1 MAALAGQAAAT
12 RAGAKSSPAATAK
25 AAGKAAKPTGKKVA
39 KGKSK
44 NNNKNNN
51 KNNKS
56 TSRQTVVPQVPL
68 AQGPPPQT
76 SDAEIAL
83 VRSAIDGLRSGG
95 AGKATGVQATISD
108 PVARKLVEWMIL
120 RSDHNGANSTRY
132 LAFIA
137 ANPSWPSLAMFRRRA
152 EAMLWVENVKPTQA
166 LSFFN
171 GSPPQSGMGRLVL
184 ARALLA
190 QGDIEGASA
199 QVREAWRN
207 DPLSADV
214 EKQVLE
220 RYSEF
225 LSPAD
230 HKARMEKRLFA
241 ADNEAAMR
249 AARRLGGADVAIAQA
264 RIALNRKG
272 GNGKKLPNAKK
283 QLDVKKL
290 LDAVP
295 AEARHDAGYI
305 FAHVHVLR
313 HADKIAEAARVML
326 SAPQRPCPDP
336 RSGGVVGREADH
348 VAQASRSRRCPLRLS
363 GGGGGG
369 RADQGKLP
377 GRAPF
382 HGGLDR
388 AAFSR

>member
-1 MAALAGQAAAT
+1 MAAHAGQAAAT
-12 RAGAKSSPAATAK
+12 RGGAKSSPAATAK

-95 AGKATGVQATISD
+95 ASKATSVQATISD
-108 PVARKLVEWMIL
+108 PVARKLVEWIIL

-132 LAFIA
+132 LAFIT

-152 EAMLWVENVKPTQA
+152 EAMFWVENVKPTQA

-199 QVREAWRN
+199 QVRDAWRN

-220 RYSEF
+220 RYSQF

-272 GNGKKLPNAKK
+272 GNGKKLP
-283 QLDVKKL
+283 
-290 LDAVP
+290 DA
-295 AEARHDAGYI
+295 RN
-305 FAHVHVLR
+305 
-313 HADKIAEAARVML
+313 
-326 SAPQRPCPDP
+326 S
-336 RSGGVVGREADH
+336 ST
-348 VAQASRSRRCPLRLS
+348 SRNCSTPSRRKHATTPAIS
-363 GGGGGG
+363 
-369 RADQGKLP
+369 
-377 GRAPF
+377 
-382 HGGLDR
+382 
-388 AAFSR
+388 SRTCTFCATPTSSPKPRG

>member
-1 MAALAGQAAAT
+1 MAALAAEAAAT

-44 NNNKNNN
+44 NNNEQTRTRSSHK
-51 KNNKS
+51 
-56 TSRQTVVPQVPL
+56 TVVPQVPL

-108 PVARKLVEWMIL
+108 PVARKLVEWIIL

-190 QGDIEGASA
+190 QGDTEGASA
-199 QVREAWRN
+199 QVRDAWRN

-225 LSPAD
+225 LSPRRSQGA
-230 HKARMEKRLFA
+230 HGEKTF
-241 ADNEAAMR
+241 
-249 AARRLGGADVAIAQA
+249 RRRQRSRDAGGAPAGGRRRCDRAGAHRAQ
-264 RIALNRKG
+264 
-272 GNGKKLPNAKK
+272 
-283 QLDVKKL
+283 
-290 LDAVP
+290 
-295 AEARHDAGYI
+295 
-305 FAHVHVLR
+305 
-313 HADKIAEAARVML
+313 
-326 SAPQRPCPDP
+326 PQGRQWQETSPMP
-336 RSGGVVGREADH
+336 RNCSTP
-348 VAQASRSRRCPLRLS
+348 SRRK
-363 GGGGGG
+363 
-369 RADQGKLP
+369 RATTP
-377 GRAPF
+377 AIS
-382 HGGLDR
+382 
-388 AAFSR
+388 SRTCTFCATPTRSPKPRG